1 MIDMKKNNQT
11 PWILAACFGALFVIL
26 LVLLLT
32 VDVAPIAPLGDPVG
46 LSTIN
51 QAVKDAIGGVNYTL
65 YDLAELTGYLALLTA
80 AFFAILGLIQL
91 VKRRSLAKVDREL
104 IVLAC
109 LYVVSLLFYI
119 FFEVFV
125 VNVRPVMVYDSST
138 PEASFPSSHT
148 LLAITFFGS
157 AVLLCRKYLQKKPLR
172 VCAQIALCVLLV
184 FTTVCRFL
192 SGAHW
197 LTDILGGILL
207 GASLLCLF
215 HGALNQW
222 GRKEE

>member
-1 MIDMKKNNQT
+1 M
-11 PWILAACFGALFVIL
+11 IL

-32 VDVAPIAPLGDPVG
+32 VDVAPIAPLGNEVG

-51 QAVKDAIGGVNYTL
+51 GTVKDALGVNYTL
-65 YDLAELTGYLALLTA
+65 YDLAEYTGYLALLTA
-80 AFFAILGLIQL
+80 AGFALLGLIQL
-91 VKRRSLAKVDREL
+91 IKRRSLAKVDREL

-109 LYVVSLLFYI
+109 LYVASLLFYI
-119 FFEVFV
+119 LFEVFV
-125 VNVRPVMVYDSST
+125 VNVRPVMVFDSST
-138 PEASFPSSHT
+138 PEPSFPSSHT

-157 AVLLCRKYLQKKPLR
+157 AILLLRNYLQKKALR
-172 VCAQIALCVLLV
+172 ICAQVILCALLV

-207 GASLLCLF
+207 GAALLCLF
-215 HGALNQW
+215 AGFAK
-222 GRKEE
+222 RVETKKAE

>member
-1 MIDMKKNNQT
+1 MKTCNKT
-11 PWILAACFGALFVIL
+11 PWILAAAFGALFVIL

-32 VDVAPIAPLGDPVG
+32 VDVAPIAPLGNTVG

-51 QAVKDAIGGVNYTL
+51 GAVKDALSVNYTL
-65 YDLAELTGYLALLTA
+65 YDLAEWTGYLALLTA
-80 AFFAILGLIQL
+80 AIFALLGFIQL

-104 IVLAC
+104 VVLAC

-119 FFEVFV
+119 LFEVFV
-125 VNVRPVMVYDSST
+125 VNVRPVMVFDSST

-148 LLAITFFGS
+148 LLAVTFFGS
-157 AVLLCRKYLQKKPLR
+157 AILLLRKYLQKKPLR
-172 VCAQIALCVLLV
+172 VCAQVVLCALLV
-184 FTTVCRFL
+184 MTTVCRFL

-207 GASLLCLF
+207 GSSLLCLF
-215 HGALNQW
+215 AGALQKVEK
-222 GRKEE
+222 KEE